1 MSKTSTPI
9 FIGDTIQ
16 QPSEGDV
23 KGEFVTILGETFYRI
38 KNYDAMPPFFMS
50 IVSSSNHW
58 LFISSSGGLSA
69 GRVSAEQSLFPYYT
83 EDKLAEN
90 NENTGSKSILLVKR
104 GERRSL
110 WEPFS
115 ARYKASYRIE
125 RNLYKNVLGT
135 ALVFEETNFSLGLSF
150 RYAWRTSDMFG
161 FVKTAWLK
169 NLEDSACQVEFLD
182 GIQNILPANITSL
195 TQNTFS
201 PLLDA
206 YKRSEVDPKTGLAIF
221 ALNSTLTDL
230 ADLFVTDTATT

>member
-38 KNYDAMPPFFMS
+38 QNYDHLVPFFMS

-83 EDKLAEN
+83 DDKITEN
-90 NENTGSKSILLVKR
+90 NENTGSKSIFLVTRGKR
-104 GERRSL
+104 TSL

-115 ARYKASYRIE
+115 DRYKGCYRIE
-125 RNLYKNVLGT
+125 RNLYKNVPGT
-135 ALVFEETNFSLGLSF
+135 ALLFEEHNLDLSMTF
-150 RYAWRTSDMFG
+150 RYGWRTSDEFG
-161 FVKTAWLK
+161 F
-169 NLEDSACQVEFLD
+169 
-182 GIQNILPANITSL
+182 I
-195 TQNTFS
+195 
-201 PLLDA
+201 
-206 YKRSEVDPKTGLAIF
+206 
-221 ALNSTLTDL
+221 
-230 ADLFVTDTATT
+230 